1 MSGPNRL
8 EETSH
13 SPFRESHGSAV
24 IEGNVF
30 HNGEYPLNHDLRANA
45 SQHFRTIFT
54 NAGYSEVQP
63 VPLLSGRQDQS
74 VVFIGS
80 SSNVWKADM
89 KHPPPEGL
97 VLWQPKLR
105 TGNLDLFPGDKPVQF
120 MSHFTGGGILV
131 PLKGAARAT
140 QNFLQFLDEAYGVD
154 KNQLLIRIQ
163 SGDHDIESMW
173 RDLGVPI
180 EMGGKSAS
188 TYQWGFGEEGL
199 SGKGAMLAINHGG
212 GDIREFAS
220 AVVVENAGALAS
232 YEIGFGSETAI
243 AAMHRLPHPIYAS
256 PMIDIMPELS
266 NDQAMLK
273 LADAIYASSAIM
285 NEGVKPGKQGK
296 KEGSRSA
303 STVLDQYMRSLFYL
317 ADSQQLNLQQIQ
329 RWIDATQQDCFQ
341 TSPLEA
347 RTASDIYLQGLWNTA
362 GRLGDALRALVD
374 GDSSLY
380 YGMDG
385 GKLLAQGKRVNLTSV
400 VEKYRYP
407 HFAQS
412 KLCQQ
417 LIESG
422 RATMDPDGLTIWLN
436 PTT

>member
-1 MSGPNRL
+1 MSGPNSI
-8 EETSH
+8 EETPH
-13 SPFRESHGSAV
+13 SPFRESHRPHV

-30 HNGEYPLNHDLRANA
+30 YNGEYPLNHDLRANV

-54 NAGYSEVQP
+54 NAGYREVQP

-80 SSNVWKADM
+80 SSNVWKPDM
-89 KHPPPEGL
+89 KQPPPEGL

-105 TGNLDLFPGDKPVQF
+105 TGNLDVFPCDEPMQF

-131 PLKGAARAT
+131 PIQGATRAT
-140 QNFLQFLDEAYGVD
+140 HDFLQFLDEAYGVD

-163 SGDHDIESMW
+163 SGEHDIESMW

-180 EMGGKSAS
+180 EIDGKSPNS
-188 TYQWGFGEEGL
+188 YQWVFGEDGL
-199 SGKGAMLAINHGG
+199 TGKGAMLAINHGG

-220 AVVVENAGALAS
+220 AVTVENAGAPAS
-232 YEIGFGSETAI
+232 YEIGFGSETTT

-256 PMIDIMPELS
+256 PMIDIIPELK
-266 NDQAMLK
+266 NNQAMLK

-303 STVLDQYMRSLFYL
+303 STVLDQYLRSLFFL
-317 ADSQQLNLQQIQ
+317 ADSQQLSLQQIQ
-329 RWIDATQQDCFQ
+329 KWMRPTQQGYFQ

-362 GRLGDALRALVD
+362 GRLGDALRALVE

-385 GKLLAQGKRVNLTSV
+385 GKLLAQGKTVNLTSV

-436 PTT
+436 PTA